1 MPCSSPRQALT
12 RLCLAMAVAGVAA
25 ATQASAS
32 DSARMHLRVFGLAN
46 RTAAVQSYR
55 DLWSDAWHTG
65 LTRDAIH
72 SLGVGA
78 GLEWP
83 LGGRFSLGAE
93 ALLVR
98 KGWREE
104 GESWLGLRYVEVP
117 LLLRVTLAGS
127 DEGAALYLLGGGSRS
142 FYLSGQQHDLGDA
155 TSIDDSEIARGEMAL
170 LAGAGLRLPFGGAL
184 APFAELR
191 LQQGLTDVTQPV
203 DVRSRIIGL
212 SLVVGARF

>member
-1 MPCSSPRQALT
+1 MPCSPLRHTAT
-12 RLCLAMAVAGVAA
+12 RLCLTVAAACVAA
-25 ATQASAS
+25 ATPANAG

-46 RTAAVQSYR
+46 RTTAVQSYR
-55 DLWSDAWHTG
+55 TG

-83 LGGRFSLGAE
+83 LGARFSLGAE

-104 GESWLGLRYVEVP
+104 GESWLHLRYVDVP

-127 DEGAALYLLGGGSRS
+127 DDGAALYLLGGGSLS
-142 FYLSGQQHDLGDA
+142 FYLSGQQHDQGDA
-155 TSIDDSEIARGEMAL
+155 TNIDDSDIARGEMAL

-184 APFAELR
+184 APFAEVR

-203 DVRSRIIGL
+203 DVRSRIVGI